1 MAVGGTGREV
11 DAAAPVRDLRKV
23 RVRVRGEEREHGP
36 TPLTEDEERRARMV
50 LFHEPGNA
58 VADRG
63 WARFP
68 AYTPEERR
76 RLVDVAARLSAHWG
90 RQVLVAPEDQCAL
103 RLVLEGAETPPQ
115 P

>member
-1 MAVGGTGREV
+1 M
-11 DAAAPVRDLRKV
+11 DAAAPVRDLRN
-23 RVRVRGEEREHGP
+23 VRVRGEEGEHGP
-36 TPLTEDEERRARMV
+36 TPHPEDEERRARAV
-50 LFHEPGNA
+50 LFHELGNA
-58 VADRG
+58 VAGRG

-90 RQVLVAPEDQCAL
+90 RQVLGVPEDQYAL
-103 RLVLEGAETPPQ
+103 QLVLEGAETPPL

>member
-11 DAAAPVRDLRKV
+11 DAAAPVRDLRNV
-23 RVRVRGEEREHGP
+23 RARGEERDGP
-36 TPLTEDEERRARMV
+36 TPLTEDEERRARTV
-50 LFHEPGNA
+50 LFHGPGNA

-68 AYTPEERR
+68 AYPPEERR
-76 RLVDVAARLSAHWG
+76 RLVDAAARFRAHGG
-90 RQVLVAPEDQCAL
+90 RQVLVAPEDRCAL
-103 RLVLEGAETPPQ
+103 RLVLEGAETPPL

>member
-11 DAAAPVRDLRKV
+11 DAAAPVRDLRN
-23 RVRVRGEEREHGP
+23 VRVRGEEREHGP
-36 TPLTEDEERRARMV
+36 TRLTEDEERRARTV

-90 RQVLVAPEDQCAL
+90 RQVPVAPEDQCAM
-103 RLVLEGAETPPQ
+103 RLVLEGAETPPL